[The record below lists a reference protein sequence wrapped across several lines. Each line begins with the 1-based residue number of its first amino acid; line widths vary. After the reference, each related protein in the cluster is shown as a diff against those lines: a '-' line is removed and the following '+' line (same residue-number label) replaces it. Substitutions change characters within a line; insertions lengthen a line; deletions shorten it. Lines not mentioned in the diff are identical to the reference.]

1 MEILDGLDNLE
12 YKMKLKVSSKFSEIV
27 KEVND
32 GFNKLLQI
40 VVLSAESLE
49 EVLMTEITKT
59 KEQQINVLQTNNT
72 LDKKRNRISKDINI
86 SEDIS
91 LEYETKTQIDK
102 KASKYVSRTN
112 FEANILKD
120 TTDKDNLVGEIENA
134 NSFDLDYF
142 SPSVKAE
149 SDSSNKKGYEFEQT
163 ANSKIIKNDKTQSKI
178 FECDSCV
185 YTSRYKQQ
193 LVEHI
198 NSKHE
203 NIKQYVCIRC
213 EYSTAKKGNLT
224 SHMQNK
230 HKEI

>member
-49 EVLMTEITKT
+49 EVLMAEITKT

-91 LEYETKTQIDK
+91 LEYEK
-102 KASKYVSRTN
+102 K
-112 FEANILKD
+112 
-120 TTDKDNLVGEIENA
+120 
-134 NSFDLDYF
+134 
-142 SPSVKAE
+142 
-149 SDSSNKKGYEFEQT
+149 KK
-163 ANSKIIKNDKTQSKI
+163 
-178 FECDSCV
+178 
-185 YTSRYKQQ
+185 
-193 LVEHI
+193 
-198 NSKHE
+198 
-203 NIKQYVCIRC
+203 
-213 EYSTAKKGNLT
+213 
-224 SHMQNK
+224 
-230 HKEI
+230 